1 MYRYL
6 LIICFLFLSF
16 TAFAKTS
23 EAVVAQVTKAFEV
36 KQAQADILEEEE
48 DIKKLILKYESAP
61 EDQKENIKK
70 DIIKLQTK
78 KEEEALA
85 RQEKRIQRQEEK
97 VKQLKEELKKSE
109 KDKEK
114 RVQDKVEFLLKEEN
128 IQKIKEE
135 SLSKKIKDKAKSM
148 K

>member
-1 MYRYL
+1 MFRYL

-23 EAVVAQVTKAFEV
+23 DTAIAQVTKAFEV
-36 KQAQADILEEEE
+36 KQIQTDILEEEE

-70 DIIKLQTK
+70 EIIKMQTK

-97 VKQLKEELKKSE
+97 IKQLKEELKQSK
-109 KDKEK
+109 KDKET
-114 RVQDKVEFLLKEEN
+114 RVQNKVEFLLKEEN

-135 SLSKKIKDKAKSM
+135 SLSKKIKDKAKSI